1 MLIHHGQL
9 ITCLLLSYPLGSLFI
24 RLPSSQPTLKHV
36 FNIAVA
42 SFYFVPVLNQGWP
55 FLLLLGDV
63 LATYFIALTVQG
75 PRMPWIVFGCVFY
88 ARRWHTM
95 YANPIEPVS

>member
-1 MLIHHGQL
+1 M
-9 ITCLLLSYPLGSLFI
+9 SYPLGSLFI

-42 SFYFVPVLNQGWP
+42 LFYFVPVLNQGWP

-75 PRMPWIVFGCVFY
+75 PRMPWIVFGCVFEGRPHY
-88 ARRWHTM
+88 VC
-95 YANPIEPVS
+95 YANPVEPVS